1 MLESGIVRESI
12 AGVMMV
18 VELVANHRF
27 STHAQSE
34 ASSYRLVITKN
45 CAVNSV
51 NSSCINRGDSVYST
65 AHAPVA
71 QLDRALPSGG
81 RGHRFESCRAYQ

>member
-1 MLESGIVRESI
+1 MPESGIVRESI
-12 AGVMMV
+12 AGMIMV
-18 VELVANHRF
+18 AELVANRKF
-27 STHAQSE
+27 SKHAQLE
-34 ASSYRLVITKN
+34 ASSYRWVITKN
-45 CAVNSV
+45 CAVSSV
-51 NSSCINRGDSVYST
+51 NSSCINRWDSVYST